1 MSIFSYEHIN
11 AGNNIP
17 PMSREDEKKHLY
29 LSIFMPLVFVAF
41 MWLVKI
47 FEFATGI
54 SLAAYGVYPRHIE
67 GLRGILF
74 SPFIH
79 GDWQHLFSNTFPF
92 LILSFLMI
100 FNYRRVAFKS
110 FVFIYLVSGLLVWIF
125 GRESHHIGASNLVY
139 GFAFFLFWS
148 GVFRKNMQSIA
159 LSLFVVFLYG
169 GIVWGLFPLDFHI
182 SFEGHISG
190 AITGT
195 ICAFYFRKVD
205 LPPKIILEDEDDED
219 ESETETASAEEPI
232 IITFI
237 PGPDHRQK

>member
-1 MSIFSYEHIN
+1 
-11 AGNNIP
+11 
-17 PMSREDEKKHLY
+17 MSREDEKKHLY